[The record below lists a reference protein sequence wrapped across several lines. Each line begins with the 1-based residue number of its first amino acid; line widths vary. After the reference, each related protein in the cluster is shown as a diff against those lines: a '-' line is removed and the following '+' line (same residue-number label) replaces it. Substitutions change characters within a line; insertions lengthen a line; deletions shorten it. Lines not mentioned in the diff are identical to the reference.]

1 MASSGAWRVRRRST
15 GADDGAWTMNALSL
29 GEGPQTLAARPFVGR
44 RGKRRKLVDVKTTL
58 GAGGPSTDAAS
69 SMFGEVVLEAE
80 EEGNTETDPLGEYAG
95 PALLCFLN
103 PETFIGVVD
112 VEAPAC
118 AANEA
123 PTTSAARLQLKIHG
137 AQTAKECTRELCGA
151 NDCCG
156 DQAYLISVQVVN
168 SRRKRTFAAS
178 QQGIGDYAAFRGRGL
193 HYETDLVPG
202 GSYREQA
209 PHSPPRHRPLPH
221 CAHARTTARAAD
233 AEPPLWDAAAVGKAR
248 LRPLPWPDDRPLARP
263 RRC

>member
-1 MASSGAWRVRRRST
+1 
-15 GADDGAWTMNALSL
+15 MNALSL
-29 GEGPQTLAARPFVGR
+29 GDGPQTLSARPFVGR
-44 RGKRRKLVDVKTTL
+44 RGKRRKLVDVEVTL
-58 GAGGPSTDAAS
+58 GAGGPSADAS

-112 VEAPAC
+112 VEAPSC
-118 AANEA
+118 AANK
-123 PTTSAARLQLKIHG
+123 ARLQLKIHG
-137 AQTAKECTRELCGA
+137 AQTARECTRELCDA

-156 DQAYLISVQVVN
+156 DEAYLISVQVAN
-168 SRRKRTFAAS
+168 SRRKRTFAAT

-209 PHSPPRHRPLPH
+209 PHSPPRRLPLPH
-221 CAHARTTARAAD
+221 PAHSRRTARSADAQPSLRDAAD
-233 AEPPLWDAAAVGKAR
+233 EYPPGR
-248 LRPLPWPDDRPLARP
+248 RPVHR
-263 RRC
+263 